1 MRRGRGNREKFHNN
15 AYYVTITK
23 WAKRRKLR
31 KKGQKLHVRM
41 QGT

>member
-1 MRRGRGNREKFHNN
+1 MRRGRNREKFHSN
-15 AYYVTITK
+15 AYYVTIEN

-31 KKGQKLHVRM
+31 KKGQELRGRM